1 MMVLPSILGD
11 SSSRSTQDLEFKL
24 LSLLL
29 HRLDKSCGR
38 STLMFSGLYRGLW
51 SEQPAI
57 E

>member
-1 MMVLPSILGD
+1 MVLPSILGD